1 MITAGFWKKQTGFYL
16 TNRVQWARGNMRRL
30 LGYCICPRSNISS
43 GFEKG
48 GEWIRD
54 LRDILEAKSAMEAVE

>member
-1 MITAGFWKKQTGFYL
+1 
-16 TNRVQWARGNMRRL
+16 MRRL

>member
-1 MITAGFWKKQTGFYL
+1 MQ
-16 TNRVQWARGNMRRL
+16 RL
-30 LGYCICPRSNISS
+30 LGYCICPRSNTSS

-54 LRDILEAKSAMEAVE
+54 LRDILEAKSAMEAVEKVVL